1 MKNVIKVLGVCLL
14 TLVAGLAFAA
24 GKVNI
29 NTADAGTLASEL
41 IDIGPSKAEAIVSYR
56 NENGPFKS
64 IESLTD
70 VKGIGQKVLDENADR
85 ITVGE

>member
-1 MKNVIKVLGVCLL
+1 MQNVIKTLGVLLL

-24 GKVNI
+24 GKINI
-29 NTADAGTLASEL
+29 NTSDADTLASEL
-41 IDIGPSKAEAIVSYR
+41 IGIGPSKAEAIVSFR

-64 IESLTD
+64 IESLAE

-85 ITVGE
+85 ITVDE